1 MGQEWSP
8 LGVLGLT
15 GWIAVLIGMVG

>member
-1 MGQEWSP
+1 MGHEWSSHV
-8 LGVLGLT
+8 VLGLT